1 MTRRKSP
8 RAKPKKKRRGAPS
21 PSDAKG
27 ATKGVPIPKSG
38 RSGIYWPA
46 MPIYTDALVLAFQ
59 CQFEQSQW
67 WPAETLLQH
76 QLRQLEFLLAHAART
91 VPLYRDRLGVL
102 AGTRSGEL
110 TMAAFHRLPLLSR
123 TDIQEAGA
131 ALVSRR
137 LPKDHGGTSDIST
150 SGSTGRPVTVK
161 ATAITGLFFR
171 ALSLRYHLWHGRD
184 FAAKTAKIHRLK
196 NPALAEK
203 TTPWVPG
210 YATGLMVHFDIIKP
224 VKEQIAW
231 LEGQKP
237 AYLLT
242 HPTNL
247 HAIIMSCERSGTR
260 IPGLREIATLGEV
273 VNPEVRADCQRV
285 LGVPIVDLYS
295 SQEVGLIAL
304 QCPDRLHY
312 HVQSEN
318 VLVEIL
324 DGDGNPCEPGD
335 VGRIVVTDLHNFA
348 SPLIRYEIG
357 DYGEFGGPC
366 PCGRGLPVITRIL
379 GRARNFLTLP
389 SGEKLWPVFEDVFA
403 KGLGRAIP
411 SLRQAQLI
419 QRTRE
424 EIEVLLV
431 VSRPPTAKH
440 EARARQA
447 LGKALSEAFTF
458 TFVYVDEIP
467 LSSSYKFEAV
477 LSVLGDSG

>member
-1 MTRRKSP
+1 MKKVKPGVHVP
-8 RAKPKKKRRGAPS
+8 RS
-21 PSDAKG
+21 TLD
-27 ATKGVPIPKSG
+27 GVV
-38 RSGIYWPA
+38 WPA
-46 MPIYTDALVLAFQ
+46 IPGPVNAMVLALQ
-59 CQFEQSQW
+59 YQLERSQW
-67 WPAETLLQH
+67 WPPETLLALQMH
-76 QLRQLEFLLAHAART
+76 QLERLLVHASKT
-91 VPLYRDRLGVL
+91 VPFYRGRLDAVAGRGRLDVDSWRRIPVL
-102 AGTRSGEL
+102 ERVQ
-110 TMAAFHRLPLLSR
+110 
-123 TDIQEAGA
+123 IQEAGPD
-131 ALVSRR
+131 LFSRQI
-137 LPKDHGGTSDIST
+137 PKGHGPVGDVST
-150 SGSTGRPVTVK
+150 SGSTGRPVKVK
-161 ATAITGLFFR
+161 STKITALFLH
-171 ALSLRYHLWHGRD
+171 ALNLRYHLWHGRD
-184 FAAKTAKIHRLK
+184 FAAKTANIHRLK

-295 SQEVGLIAL
+295 SQEVGVIAL